1 MSGGL
6 GSEKIGKQK
15 EAFKPLRIYWR
26 KMKILDLFKTENREH
41 WLALIEKSDWSAG
54 AFLARLIRGGSF
66 YETLGEGSTVLMLTE
81 GRELISYCTFAKYD
95 DIQPT
100 ELTPWVG
107 FVYTF
112 PAHRGKRRIGLLFD
126 EVKRLAALRGVK
138 EVFLSTNHI
147 GLYEKYGFEYRTELI
162 DIESKPSRIYS
173 LRLDRGERDQPLR
186 LIEADESMKERMAEL
201 IAEFRCVLR
210 SYRGEKIEPDIE
222 AGREEFLE
230 FLQSGYPVFAAA
242 EGEELLGYAACRM
255 DQGVVWVEHLFVRE
269 EHRRRGIA
277 SLLFDRAEA
286 FSESLGN
293 DTAFNWVHPN
303 NDGMIAFLRS
313 KGYTV
318 LNLIEIRKPFAGE
331 RIKSTVNVNGH
342 SFDY

>member
-1 MSGGL
+1 
-6 GSEKIGKQK
+6 
-15 EAFKPLRIYWR
+15 
-26 KMKILDLFKTENREH
+26 MKIQDLFKSENREH
-41 WLALIEKSDWSAG
+41 WLELIEKSDWSAG
-54 AFLARLIRGGSF
+54 AFLVRLIRGGSF

-81 GRELISYCTFAKYD
+81 GSELISYCTFAKYD

-112 PAHRGKRRIGLLFD
+112 PAHRGQRRIGLLFD
-126 EVKRLAALRGVK
+126 EVKRLAAMREVN

-162 DIESKPSRIYS
+162 DIEGKPSRIYS
-173 LRLDRGERDQPLR
+173 LRLDREMKNRPVC
-186 LIEADESMKERMAEL
+186 LIDADESMKERMAEL

-210 SYRGEKIEPDIE
+210 SYRGEKSEPDIE

-230 FLQSGYPVFAAA
+230 FLQAGYPVFAAA
-242 EGEELLGYAACRM
+242 EGEELIGYAVCRV

-269 EHRRRGIA
+269 AYRRRGVA
-277 SLLFDRAEA
+277 SLLFDKAEA

-303 NDGMIAFLRS
+303 NDGVIAFLRS

-318 LNLIEIRKPFAGE
+318 LNLIEIRKPFNGE
-331 RIKSTVNVNGH
+331 KTKTTVTVNGH